1 MVAARPP
8 TQLRPPPMQFF
19 HFGLSLRVVHNHGDI
34 SAAVTMSAP
43 PQYSPQPSA
52 APQLYEHVL
61 RKKYRSQVK
70 LQQSLDCMF
79 GEGTWEV
86 KPCETTVAKGKMDS
100 LSTKVND
107 YGKPRCFFS
116 SRIPADAK
124 KQAELQSLD
133 HDVYQHYDA

>member
-1 MVAARPP
+1 MQLAAQPLGDMPLSALIGPFSRVTTGFLQADLGLPQHQ
-8 TQLRPPPMQFF
+8 TRAGEVQQFELHVTARFF
-19 HFGLSLRVVHNHGDI
+19 HFGLNLRVVHNHSDI

-86 KPCETTVAKGKMDS
+86 KADSKIAIDNLAK
-100 LSTKVND
+100 
-107 YGKPRCFFS
+107 
-116 SRIPADAK
+116 
-124 KQAELQSLD
+124 
-133 HDVYQHYDA
+133 